1 MSRTNGSA
9 DGNFFWYDMTNYA
22 QSRQY
27 FDKLKEYQIDY
38 REWEMIIKKVN
49 LKESGLSEL
58 FADCRDEKGLVEKW
72 FLEAVEGKLNRTEA
86 GSGSFRS
93 IVRKYVEQYKDN
105 RSKIERRDVIRLF
118 REEAG
123 KIREKAETYRS
134 AEEQQAVR
142 ENEIAC
148 FIRTLT
154 ELRQQRQTEYDAVTD
169 RLEEIRKAVLRTEY
183 ERISSEIHALRK
195 KRNFMPAI
203 GI

>member
-1 MSRTNGSA
+1 M
-9 DGNFFWYDMTNYA
+9 
-22 QSRQY
+22 
-27 FDKLKEYQIDY
+27 
-38 REWEMIIKKVN
+38 
-49 LKESGLSEL
+49 
-58 FADCRDEKGLVEKW
+58 
-72 FLEAVEGKLNRTEA
+72 EGKLNRDRSRIRE
-86 GSGSFRS
+86 FQS

-154 ELRQQRQTEYDAVTD
+154 ELRQQRQTEYDAATVGWK
-169 RLEEIRKAVLRTEY
+169 R
-183 ERISSEIHALRK
+183 SEKL
-195 KRNFMPAI
+195 F
-203 GI
+203 